1 MSEFTIPPPP
11 VPGFGPAEPILE
23 QFRLTPFAKMAQA
36 GAQHAAGTVANDL
49 QPALD
54 IANDPRNAWIGTN
67 PVGRGAIEGLAA
79 LKAVLGIFAGPKA
92 ATANLAKLAEA
103 QALQKA
109 GTRGEDIWHQTGWFQ
124 APDEGWRF
132 EIPDGWANLSNN
144 IPSSPTGRLDI
155 PLFEGQYSIGGI
167 QNRTLGDTL
176 NHEALYQ
183 AYPELKSMPVR
194 STGMNLNIAGAYD
207 PEKNQMYLAGGKP
220 DAMRNTVLHE
230 TQHAVQGI
238 EDTARGGSPGHFLP
252 SNFDDLQRE
261 LRHKQDALESEF
273 EQDIPG
279 ISIMDLQSR
288 LRTGKARS
296 WYSPA
301 DAAEAEAHFQAF
313 QQHPAASWYRDLLE
327 RQRAM
332 YEQQKAAME
341 SYKALGGEVESR
353 LVEQRSNNLGP
364 PMPQPYPPSEYDVP
378 PARQIIRRTIPK
390 GQP

>member
-1 MSEFTIPPPP
+1 MSDFTVPPPP

-36 GAQHAAGTVANDL
+36 GVQHAAGTVANDL

-132 EIPDGWANLSNN
+132 EIPDGWANLAAG
-144 IPSSPTGRLDI
+144 IPKN
-155 PLFEGQYSIGGI
+155 QYN
-167 QNRTLGDTL
+167 QNLLSFPFLSGPERTLGSTL

-183 AYPELKSMPVR
+183 AYPELKSIPVH
-194 STGMNLNIAGAYD
+194 STGLNFSIAGAYD
-207 PEKNQMYLAGGKP
+207 PEKNRMYLAGGKP
-220 DAMRNTVLHE
+220 DAVRNTVLHE
-230 TQHAVQGI
+230 TQHAIQGI
-238 EDTARGGSPGHFLP
+238 EDTARGGSQSQFLP
-252 SNFDDLQRE
+252 PRFFDFQRE
-261 LRHKQDALESEF
+261 VSEKAAALEAQF
-273 EQDIPG
+273 AQDIPQFK
-279 ISIMDLQSR
+279 DLLMYAD
-288 LRTGKARS
+288 LRTGRPHS
-296 WYSPA
+296 WIMASRRPQI
-301 DAAEAEAHFQAF
+301 EALYQSF
-313 QQHPAASWYRDLLE
+313 QQHPQAPLYMDLLT
-327 RQRAM
+327 QQHTLH
-332 YEQQKAAME
+332 EQQKAALE
-341 SYKALGGEVESR
+341 SYKTLGGEVESR
-353 LVEQRSNNLGP
+353 LVEHRSNNLGP
-364 PMPQPYPPSEYDVP
+364 PMPQSYPPSEYDVP
-378 PARQIIRRTIPK
+378 PAMQTIRRTTK

>member
-1 MSEFTIPPPP
+1 MSEFTVPPPP

-54 IANDPRNAWIGTN
+54 VANDPRNAWIGTN

-132 EIPDGWANLSNN
+132 EIPDGWANLS
-144 IPSSPTGRLDI
+144 PSLPKSGKNVTIEQPFWPFQQQ
-155 PLFEGQYSIGGI
+155 PL
-167 QNRTLGDTL
+167 TLGDTL

-183 AYPELKSMPVR
+183 AYPQLKDIPVR
-194 STGMNLNIAGAYD
+194 GLPGGTG
-207 PEKNQMYLAGGKP
+207 LAGGFDPTARQMHLATNTPSK
-220 DAMRNTVLHE
+220 MRDTALHE
-230 TQHAVQGI
+230 TQHAVQQI
-238 EDTARGGSPGHFLP
+238 EGMAEGGSPSLYLP
-252 SNFDDLQRE
+252 AGFHDMSAEVAERGK
-261 LRHKQDALESEF
+261 RLEA
-273 EQDIPG
+273 QLAKDIPG
-279 ISIMDLQSR
+279 FDPVEVQMR
-288 LRTGKARS
+288 LHHGVTSSGD
-296 WYSPA
+296 PA
-301 DAAEAEAHFQAF
+301 EDAMFAAF
-313 QQHPAASWYRDLLE
+313 GRHPAAAAYQELLDK
-327 RQRAM
+327 QRTLI
-332 YEQQKAAME
+332 QQYHDAIDE
-341 SYKALGGEVESR
+341 YKRLAGETEAR
-353 LVEQRSNNLGP
+353 LVEHRSNNLGP
-364 PMPQPYPPSEYDVP
+364 PMPQSYPPSEYDVP
-378 PARQIIRRTIPK
+378 PARQTIRRTTK

>member
-1 MSEFTIPPPP
+1 MSEFTMPPPP

-54 IANDPRNAWIGTN
+54 VANDPRNAWIGTN

-132 EIPDGWANLSNN
+132 EIPDGWANLS
-144 IPSSPTGRLDI
+144 PSLPKSGKNVTIEQPFWPFQQQSL
-155 PLFEGQYSIGGI
+155 
-167 QNRTLGDTL
+167 TLGDTL

-183 AYPELKSMPVR
+183 AYPQLKDIQVR
-194 STGMNLNIAGAYD
+194 GLQGGTG
-207 PEKNQMYLAGGKP
+207 LAGGFDPVARQMHLATNTPSK
-220 DAMRNTVLHE
+220 MRDTALHE
-230 TQHAVQGI
+230 TQHAVQQI
-238 EDTARGGSPGHFLP
+238 EGMAEGGSPASYLP
-252 SNFDDLQRE
+252 AGFHDMTAEVADRGK
-261 LRHKQDALESEF
+261 RLEAQF
-273 EQDIPG
+273 AQDIPG
-279 ISIMDLQSR
+279 FDPHEVQMR
-288 LRTGKARS
+288 LHFGITSSGSQAE
-296 WYSPA
+296 
-301 DAAEAEAHFQAF
+301 DAMFAAF
-313 QQHPAASWYRDLLE
+313 ERHPAAAAYQELLD
-327 RQRAM
+327 RQRALIRQ
-332 YEQQKAAME
+332 YHDAIDE
-341 SYKALGGEVESR
+341 YKRLAGETEAR
-353 LVEQRSNNLGP
+353 LVEHRSNNLGP
-364 PMPQPYPPSEYDVP
+364 PMPQSYPPSEYDVP
-378 PARQIIRRTIPK
+378 PAMQTIRRTTK

>member
-1 MSEFTIPPPP
+1 MSDFTVPPPP

-36 GAQHAAGTVANDL
+36 GVQHAAGTVASDL

-54 IANDPRNAWIGTN
+54 VANDPRNAWIGTN

-132 EIPDGWANLSNN
+132 EIPDGWANLAAG
-144 IPSSPTGRLDI
+144 IPKNPYD
-155 PLFEGQYSIGGI
+155 
-167 QNRTLGDTL
+167 QNLLSFPFLSGPERTLGSTL

-194 STGMNLNIAGAYD
+194 STGMNFSIAGAYD

-220 DAMRNTVLHE
+220 DAVRNTVLHE

-238 EDTARGGSPGHFLP
+238 EDTARGGSPSHFLP
-252 SNFDDLQRE
+252 PDFDALQSE
-261 LRHKQDALESEF
+261 LRQKQSAIETEL

-301 DAAEAEAHFQAF
+301 DAAESDAHFQAF
-313 QQHPAASWYRDLLE
+313 QQHPTASWYRELLD

-341 SYKALGGEVESR
+341 SYKTLGGEVESR
-353 LVEQRSNNLGP
+353 LVEQRSNNLGL
-364 PMPQPYPPSEYDVP
+364 PMPQPYPPAEYDVP

>member
-1 MSEFTIPPPP
+1 
-11 VPGFGPAEPILE
+11 
-23 QFRLTPFAKMAQA
+23 
-36 GAQHAAGTVANDL
+36 
-49 QPALD
+49 
-54 IANDPRNAWIGTN
+54 
-67 PVGRGAIEGLAA
+67 
-79 LKAVLGIFAGPKA
+79 
-92 ATANLAKLAEA
+92 
-103 QALQKA
+103 
-109 GTRGEDIWHQTGWFQ
+109 
-124 APDEGWRF
+124 
-132 EIPDGWANLSNN
+132 
-144 IPSSPTGRLDI
+144 
-155 PLFEGQYSIGGI
+155 
-167 QNRTLGDTL
+167 
-176 NHEALYQ
+176 
-183 AYPELKSMPVR
+183 
-194 STGMNLNIAGAYD
+194 
-207 PEKNQMYLAGGKP
+207 
-220 DAMRNTVLHE
+220 MRNTVLHE

-327 RQRAM
+327 RQRAL

-378 PARQIIRRTIPK
+378 PAMQTIRRTTK

>member
-1 MSEFTIPPPP
+1 MSDFTVPPPP

-54 IANDPRNAWIGTN
+54 VANDPRNAWIGTN

-109 GTRGEDIWHQTGWFQ
+109 GTRGEDIWQQTGWFQ

-132 EIPDGWANLSNN
+132 EIPDGWANLSPNLPKSGGN
-144 IPSSPTGRLDI
+144 V
-155 PLFEGQYSIGGI
+155 SIE
-167 QNRTLGDTL
+167 QPFWPFQQKLTLGDTL

-183 AYPELKSMPVR
+183 AYPQLKDIPVR
-194 STGMNLNIAGAYD
+194 GLEGGTG
-207 PEKNQMYLAGGKP
+207 LAGGFDPKARQMSLATNTP
-220 DAMRNTVLHE
+220 SGMRDTALHE
-230 TQHAVQGI
+230 TQHAVQHI
-238 EDTARGGSPGHFLP
+238 EGMAEGGSPALYLP
-252 SNFDDLQRE
+252 AGFHDMATEVADRGK
-261 LRHKQDALESEF
+261 RLEA
-273 EQDIPG
+273 QLAKDIPG
-279 ISIMDLQSR
+279 FDPAEVKLR
-288 LRTGKARS
+288 LHFGITSSG
-296 WYSPA
+296 SPA
-301 DAAEAEAHFQAF
+301 ENAMFAAFER
-313 QQHPAASWYRDLLE
+313 HPAAAAYQELLD
-327 RQRAM
+327 RQRALIRQ
-332 YEQQKAAME
+332 YHDAIDE
-341 SYKALGGEVESR
+341 YKRLAGETEAR

-364 PMPQPYPPSEYDVP
+364 PMPQSYPPLEYDVP
-378 PARQIIRRTIPK
+378 PAMQTIRRTTK